1 MGKACVII
9 SQEVSIKVNLG
20 HYDQLHTA
28 HAGSDPYTPP
38 RAVIFH

>member
-1 MGKACVII
+1 MGKTFVII
-9 SQEVSIKVNLG
+9 SQAVSIKVNLG

-28 HAGSDPYTPP
+28 QAGSDPYTPP